1 MEATRWL
8 VTTTKR
14 WPKGTSVD
22 RIKELFPWTPPC
34 ELTLKNN
41 NTAQSRTKHTP
52 IRSSVCEENDGVD
65 RAPFPT
71 SRGHSKWPHWYAH
84 PLRVLKYDIFGTS
97 SLRMCSCSRSLAEAT
112 LVWFTKVFYRSL
124 VDHEIM
130 VVKQCEREMLWKEV
144 LLLQH
149 AAGPHVTTMFGI
161 STSGVPTLFLEKM
174 AGTLDMLVH
183 HPEQGFRFHITQGLP
198 FVMKLSLAIQ
208 VVLGITTAHCSNIV
222 HGDLKLNNFLVDSH
236 FLILPEEGVRG
247 ACYYWA
253 PELQSRGAMS
263 TLESDVYSTGLILF
277 EIFME
282 ALPFGTLDLQ
292 TVMHE
297 VARGYRP
304 DVPYS
309 VSCPH
314 SLNHCIATTPF
325 LLANLITSCWH
336 QDPCQR
342 PHITSV
348 LAGLKALAT
357 P

>member
-22 RIKELFPWTPPC
+22 RIKELFPWTPPALLYVKKTT
-34 ELTLKNN
+34 ELTELRFQRYEAARRAVEDPPLFNGSLLKLEGPFEM
-41 NTAQSRTKHTP
+41 APLVRTPTVSSE
-52 IRSSVCEENDGVD
+52 IRHIRNIEPSHVQLLEVIG
-65 RAPFPT
+65 
-71 SRGHSKWPHWYAH
+71 RGHFSVVYKA
-84 PLRVLKYDIFGTS
+84 
-97 SLRMCSCSRSLAEAT
+97 
-112 LVWFTKVFYRSL
+112 L

-130 VVKQCEREMLWKEV
+130 VVK
-144 LLLQH
+144 QH

-183 HPEQGFRFHITQGLP
+183 YPEQGFSFHIAQGLP
-198 FVMKLSLAIQ
+198 FVTKLSLAIQ

-222 HGDLKLNNFLVDSH
+222 HGDLKLNNFLVDSQCSVKLSDFGCGH
-236 FLILPEEGVRG
+236 FVSKPEEGVRG

-297 VARGYRP
+297 VAQGYRP

-314 SLNHCIATTPF
+314 SLNHCIAATPF

-357 P
+357 L